1 MMNWV
6 FPSFKDAF
14 ADFTGDPKL
23 RRGAL
28 RVAGRNAGIWQVRQ
42 EMGRARRYI
51 KNLRNTQVFI

>member
-14 ADFTGDPKL
+14 AGLTGNKKL

-28 RVAGRNAGIWQVRQ
+28 RDAGRNGGMRQVRQ
-42 EMGRARRYI
+42 EMGRARRHI
-51 KNLRNTQVFI
+51 KNLLNPQVYI